1 MAEKRFKFDVILEE
15 DDFCNREEE
24 RKRIFSLMKRRGR
37 LVLYSLR
44 RMGKTSLVSVCSE
57 RFQKEF
63 PKSFILYAD
72 FNEVASLEDVA
83 SRLRSHFE
91 LALKEQ
97 FPIKR
102 VGFFLNSLLSRLKIG
117 LPGGL
122 ELAIEKYAIMHAET
136 YLLSL
141 FQEIKKMSREFHVI
155 LIIDEFQGICA
166 LSGVQALLRREF
178 QRLNQATIIIMGS
191 NQRLLYKMFNDKKA
205 PFFAFGEDLELKPI
219 SVKDYLPYMNERFE
233 VSQLL
238 ITGETATYLMEKMNW
253 IPNYINELCAWV
265 VDSYRNVKLVQGH
278 IDEALE
284 AIVKSKSGR
293 YESALFSYTANQKK
307 FIRAVARLGG
317 VKAYSG
323 KEVQDETGLSAT
335 ELVRVNTS
343 LEAAPILSH
352 DTANSLI
359 IIDPFLR
366 RFLEIMG

>member
-1 MAEKRFKFDVILEE
+1 MEKRFKFDVILEE
-15 DDFCNREEE
+15 DDFCNREKEK
-24 RKRIFSLMKRRGR
+24 KRIFSLMKGRGR

-57 RFQKEF
+57 WFKKEF
-63 PKSFILYAD
+63 PESFIFYVDL
-72 FNEVASLEDVA
+72 NEVSSIEEVAS
-83 SRLRSHFE
+83 RFRSHVE

-102 VGFFLNSLLSRLKIG
+102 VHFFLNSLLSRLKIG
-117 LPGGL
+117 LPGGV
-122 ELAIEKYAIMHAET
+122 ELAMEKYAITHAET

-141 FQEIKKMSREFHVI
+141 FQEIKKISQDIPLV

-166 LSGVQALLRREF
+166 LKGVQALLRREF
-178 QRLNQATIIIMGS
+178 QQLTKATIVVMGS
-191 NQRLLYKMFNDKKA
+191 NQRLLYNMFNDKKA
-205 PFFAFGEDLELKPI
+205 PFFSFGEDLELKSI
-219 SVKDYLPYMNERFE
+219 SVKDYLPYMNDRFE

-238 ITGETATYLMEKMNW
+238 ITGETASYLMEKMNG
-253 IPNYINELCAWV
+253 IPNYINELCAWI
-265 VDSYRNVKLVQGH
+265 VDSYHNIQLTRGH

-293 YESALFSYTANQKK
+293 YESALFSYTIHQKK
-307 FIRAVARLGG
+307 FIRAVAKLGS

-323 KEVQDETGLSAT
+323 KEMQGETGLSPT
-335 ELVRVNTS
+335 ELVRVYAS
-343 LEAAPILSH
+343 LQAAPLLSH
-352 DTANSLI
+352 DTTNSLM